1 MQTSLKKNIL
11 NIKRG
16 DLQITPLFWF
26 VDRVPKKSSAIFGCN
41 KTHALKT
48 HRWGHKK
55 SPGRFGGSEG
65 VVPHC
70 NLVGCGSLRWLESVS
85 ESRTSQKVVRHW
97 KKRMN
102 PFFAS
107 CSCYFFLFMLF
118 HLKNWADDIEARE
131 WSIATAIESL
141 TSNIS
146 GQTRGFPP
154 LVVSGAYL
162 VAPATP
168 VVWAWTDSSPSW
180 SITYHSSFAGGCVM
194 PLLPG
199 CQRGWKVGPGRP
211 PPVSQC

>member
-1 MQTSLKKNIL
+1 MTYKSHRCFDLLTEFQKKAQRFL
-11 NIKRG
+11 GATKPTPWKHTGEVIKSRLA
-16 DLQITPLFWF
+16 D
-26 VDRVPKKSSAIFGCN
+26 
-41 KTHALKT
+41 
-48 HRWGHKK
+48 
-55 SPGRFGGSEG
+55 GRFGGSEG

-102 PFFAS
+102 PFFAR
-107 CSCYFFLFMLF
+107 CSCYFLFMSF
-118 HLKNWADDIEARE
+118 HLKNWEDDIEARE

-141 TSNIS
+141 TSNI
-146 GQTRGFPP
+146 RA
-154 LVVSGAYL
+154 GA
-162 VAPATP
+162 AWGATP

-211 PPVSQC
+211 HLFPSVRTVNWKFLPSSDCNCFG

>member
-1 MQTSLKKNIL
+1 METMTQRHSTKSHEMCHKRALQTLSLLNFYANILKKKNIL

-97 KKRMN
+97 KRGWTR
-102 PFFAS
+102 FLQAVLVISS
-107 CSCYFFLFMLF
+107 CLCYF
-118 HLKNWADDIEARE
+118 I
-131 WSIATAIESL
+131 
-141 TSNIS
+141 
-146 GQTRGFPP
+146 
-154 LVVSGAYL
+154 
-162 VAPATP
+162 
-168 VVWAWTDSSPSW
+168 
-180 SITYHSSFAGGCVM
+180 
-194 PLLPG
+194 
-199 CQRGWKVGPGRP
+199 
-211 PPVSQC
+211 